1 MYIHCMLISLRGG
14 PALVAITMFRIL
26 SNNTRKTK
34 TSAKALILKMALAA
48 LMK

>member
-1 MYIHCMLISLRGG
+1 MLTSLRGG
-14 PALVAITMFRIL
+14 PALVAITMFRFL

-34 TSAKALILKMALAA
+34 APAKALILKMVLAA